1 MQRINL
7 EILERKITFL
17 FFENPK
23 KTYNLKQIK
32 YFVGAKIEERDLLK
46 ILHSIS
52 RKNYIKQH
60 GRGKFS
66 FNKIN
71 YTKRVKF

>member
-1 MQRINL
+1 MLKINS
-7 EILERKITFL
+7 EILERKLTVL

-46 ILHSIS
+46 ILYSIS
-52 RKNYIKQH
+52 RKNYINEY

-66 FNKIN
+66 FNKK
-71 YTKRVKF
+71 TC